1 MQGDKRQSQRQGER
15 GGQKRTARGRGESGK
30 GDIKQRSD
38 GRGQGGKGI
47 KGKGERQGQRA

>member
-15 GGQKRTARGRGESGK
+15 GGQKRKARGRGESGK

>member
-15 GGQKRTARGRGESGK
+15 GGLKRKARGRGESKK